1 MMRGIIFTVA
11 LAALAACGQQEPAEA
26 PTEAGSVTTP
36 HEPAET
42 SEDVAADIEQAD
54 PLLVAAS
61 NDAFLAVEPT
71 ELGVTAAPS
80 ILDALGDLIAP
91 GSFEGDAA
99 VSLTIR
105 EEGDRAVADVVREN
119 IPDDSVGA
127 GHVRVEFR
135 REAEGWL
142 PENGYRRWMCRRG
155 PQANQWSS
163 ELCP

>member
-1 MMRGIIFTVA
+1 MIRGIILVAA
-11 LAALAACGQQEPAEA
+11 LAALAACGQPQTSEGPIESGAVTA
-26 PTEAGSVTTP
+26 PRDGVEAGEEAT
-36 HEPAET
+36 AE
-42 SEDVAADIEQAD
+42 IEQVD
-54 PLLVAAS
+54 PLLLAAP
-61 NDAFLAVEPT
+61 NEAFIAIEPT
-71 ELGVTAAPS
+71 EVGIIAAPT
-80 ILDALGDLIAP
+80 IMDALGDLIAP

-135 REAEGWL
+135 REAEGWF
-142 PENGYRRWMCRRG
+142 PENAYRRWMCRRG